1 MLSVLGHS
9 AFNLLASTGSV
20 AELFATPFSNSV
32 LVFATL
38 MLILFVVPLICRPL
52 RIPEMIGLIAAGI
65 AIGPLAFNILPRDG
79 AVELM
84 GKVGLLYI
92 MFTAGLEIDLNGF
105 LKYRNRSL
113 VFGGLTFVL
122 PMILGSAAVYFLLQ
136 NDLPHDNMWPATL
149 LLASCFASHTL
160 LSYPIASRL
169 GLSQNPAVTTA
180 LGGTII
186 TDTLALLVLAVIAA
200 TTQGDVSTAF
210 WIKLVGSM
218 VAYTAFVL
226 LVIPRISRW
235 FFRNL
240 ESDGPMQYVYVLTVV
255 FVCGVLAMVAGM
267 EDIIGAF
274 FAGLAINRLIPHRSS
289 LMNRIDFVGN
299 ALFIPIFLISVG
311 MVVNPRSLVEDI
323 NVWAVASVIVGSVV
337 VTKFLAAF
345 ATKAVFGYSKD
356 EGFVIF
362 GLSVAQAAA
371 TLAAVFVGMEIGLF
385 NEAILNGVIILIL
398 VTCVISPIVT
408 ERYGRNVARKE
419 EAESA
424 TAGEA
429 PQRLLIPLANPA
441 TTESLMNIA
450 VLLHDPKSTEPLY
463 PLTVAMDGDGVED
476 RVAQGEKNLDSAI
489 ALAASANRP
498 VSPVTR
504 VDINVAD
511 GIIRALVELRIRTV
525 LIGWNGQVSPEQRIF
540 GSILDR
546 LLDGSDQT
554 LFVYRHARPTIEHK
568 RVVLAIPP
576 FATRQ
581 AGFST
586 AMSEISTLCQQLG
599 VQLHV
604 MTPRD
609 GKQAVQKQ
617 FSRAKP
623 SISAQWIDLTT
634 WDWLLSEL
642 QQNAQPEDLII
653 LMAARKGS
661 IAWGPELD
669 KLPRQLAQRFTS
681 NSFMIVYPQT
691 EADAVDI
698 TTDPHRT
705 GALRRF
711 IQNGGRPIDL
721 NVFDDTAAI
730 QEITQRLPISV
741 SGTNVEAL
749 LQKSAGSSS
758 IRIAP
763 GTVLIDAHD
772 PNISLSSLIVA
783 KNPDEAITFRNLAE
797 PVHNIFVLLTGSDV
811 TEAQHMQLLTT
822 VSMKLRQASV
832 TDIRGLSSTEDTIH
846 LLDA

>member
-1 MLSVLGHS
+1 MLLLLG
-9 AFNLLASTGSV
+9 AFTATLLASTASLS
-20 AELFATPFSNSV
+20 ELFALPFADSV

-38 MLILFVVPLICRPL
+38 MLVLFVIPLICRPL

-65 AIGPLAFNILPRDG
+65 AIGPLALNILPREG

-122 PMILGSAAVYFLLQ
+122 PMVLGSAAVYFLLR
-136 NDLPHDNMWPATL
+136 DELPADNIWPATL

-200 TTQGDVSTAF
+200 TSQGDVTPAF
-210 WIKLVGSM
+210 WFKLLGSM

-226 LVIPRISRW
+226 LIVPRISRW

-240 ESDGPMQYVYVLTVV
+240 ESDGPMQYVYVLTIV
-255 FVCGVLAMVAGM
+255 FLCAVLAMVAGM

-289 LMNRIDFVGN
+289 LMSRIDFVGN
-299 ALFIPIFLISVG
+299 AIFIPIFLISVG
-311 MVVNPRSLVEDI
+311 MVVNPRTLVEDA
-323 NVWAVASVIVGSVV
+323 NVWAVAAVIVGAVV

-356 EGFVIF
+356 EGFVMF
-362 GLSVAQAAA
+362 GLTVSQAAA

-398 VTCVISPIVT
+398 VSCVISPLVT
-408 ERYGRNVARKE
+408 ERFGRNVARKAE
-419 EAESA
+419 EESA
-424 TAGEA
+424 THGDA

-450 VLLHDPKSTEPLY
+450 VLLHDPKSAEPLY
-463 PLTVAMDGDGVED
+463 PLTVAMDGDGVAE
-476 RVAQGEKNLDSAI
+476 RVAQGEKNLDRAV

-498 VSPVTR
+498 VAPVTR
-504 VDINVAD
+504 VDLNVAD
-511 GIIRALVELRIRTV
+511 GILRALLELRIRTV

-581 AGFST
+581 AGFAT

-609 GKQAVQKQ
+609 GKQGVQKQ

-623 SISAQWIDLTT
+623 SISAQWMDLTT
-634 WDWLLSEL
+634 WDWLLAEL
-642 QQNAQPEDLII
+642 QQNVQPEDLVV

-669 KLPRQLAQRFTS
+669 KLPRQLAQRFAS

-691 EADAVDI
+691 ETKRDSVAI
-698 TTDPHRT
+698 EPNRRH
-705 GALRRF
+705 ALRRL

-721 NVFDDTAAI
+721 HVYDDASAI
-730 QEITQRLPISV
+730 EEITQRLPMSIT
-741 SGTNVEAL
+741 GTNVEEL
-749 LQKSAGSSS
+749 LQRSASSSS

-763 GTVLIDAHD
+763 GTVLIDVHD

-783 KNPDEAITFRNLAE
+783 KSPEEAITFRNLAE
-797 PVHNIFVLLTGSDV
+797 PVHNIFVLLTGSDMNEQ
-811 TEAQHMQLLTT
+811 THMQQLTT
-822 VSMKLRQASV
+822 LSMKLREAKVS
-832 TDIRGLSSTEDTIH
+832 DIAAATSIEDVIR